1 MRLKFIFL
9 LNIIPAL
16 LFAQVVTSIPE
27 FPSESDSIVV
37 FFHAD
42 EGDGGLADYDGRV
55 FAHTGVITNES
66 SSNSD
71 WKHVIGNWG
80 DDNNQPE
87 LTRIA
92 TNLYILTIGYPREF
106 YNLTDP
112 SEKILQLAF
121 VFRSEGSDGPTGRD
135 VGGADIFLQIYDEG
149 LNVKITEPSEEF
161 SFAKVGEQLSIT
173 ATSSLADSLFLYL
186 DDQLLASTDDD
197 EINYSLD
204 ISEAGK
210 RLIIA
215 TASDAKTT
223 VSDTVTFLA
232 RDGVAVEPLPDGIIP
247 GINYIDANT
256 VTLALY
262 APWKDFVYVIGDFND
277 WEPSEDFEMK
287 LSSDSAT
294 WWLTIGGLTAGE
306 EYAFQYYVDGAIKIA
321 DPYAEKVLD
330 PWNDQYISEET
341 YPNLKEYPF
350 GKTTEI
356 VSVLQT
362 NQSEYDWIHDDFE
375 RPEKTD
381 LVIYELLIRDFT
393 SARNYQTLT
402 DTLDYLQRL
411 GVNAI
416 ELMPINEFEGNVSWG
431 YNPSFYFAPDK
442 YYGTKENLKNFI
454 DECHARGI
462 AVILDVVFNHS
473 FGQSPFVRLY
483 ASETYGP
490 PTEEN
495 PWYNVTA
502 RHPFSVGYDFNHESP
517 QTQELL
523 DRNNRYWIEEY
534 HVDGYRFDLSKGF
547 TQKNS
552 GSNVGL
558 WGQYDQSRIDI
569 LERMADQIWNVDP
582 DAYVILEH
590 FADNSEEKVLSAYG
604 MMLWGNLNYNYN
616 EATMGYHDSGKSDF
630 SWISYKTRGWSDP
643 HVVGYMESHDEERL
657 MYKNLQY
664 GNSYGDYDITV
675 LNIALNRMKLA
686 SAFFYT
692 VPGPKMLWQF
702 EELGYDYSINYPSGA
717 DDDRLT
723 PKPVR
728 WDYADVE
735 TRANLYKTVKALIN
749 LKKNYSVFE
758 TDDFS
763 LSVSSSTKLIKL
775 NSDSMDVIVMGNFD
789 VVEKSI
795 IPNFQNGGWWYDY
808 FSGDSILVQNTTDR
822 IDLAAGEFHIYTSV
836 KIPSPGD
843 DILSDVKLIDDEPIT
858 EFKLYQNYPNP
869 FSKGSA
875 GNPSTVIRF
884 SIPSSLETQD
894 FASQQTTLKIYN
906 ILGKEIATL
915 VNENLSAGE
924 YEITFNGNGLP
935 SGIYF
940 YRLTS
945 GNFST
950 AKKMILLK

>member
-1 MRLKFIFL
+1 MRLRFLFIL
-9 LNIIPAL
+9 YIVPAL
-16 LFAQVVTSIPE
+16 LAAQVVTSIPE

-42 EGDGGLADYDGRV
+42 EGDGGLADYDGGV

-80 DDNNQPE
+80 DDNSQPE

-92 TNLYILTIGYPREF
+92 TNLYILTVGYPREF
-106 YNLTDP
+106 YNVTDP
-112 SEKILQLAF
+112 NEKILQLAF

-149 LNVKITEPSEEF
+149 LNVKITDPSDEF
-161 SFAKVGEQLSIT
+161 SFATVGEQLPI
-173 ATSSLADSLFLYL
+173 AVTSSLADSLFLYL
-186 DDQLLASTDDD
+186 DDQLLTSTDAD
-197 EINYSLD
+197 EINYSLN
-204 ISEAGK
+204 IPAAGK
-210 RLIIA
+210 HLIIA
-215 TASDAKTT
+215 TASDETTT
-223 VSDTVTFLA
+223 VSDTVSFLA

-247 GINYIDANT
+247 GINYIDNNT
-256 VTLALY
+256 VTLSLY
-262 APWKDFVYVIGDFND
+262 APWKEFVYVIGDFND

-287 LSSDSAT
+287 LSPDSTT
-294 WWLTIGGLTAGE
+294 WWLTINGLTAGE

-321 DPYAEKVLD
+321 DPYAEKILD
-330 PWNDQYISEET
+330 PWNDQYISDAT

-356 VSVLQT
+356 VSILQT
-362 NQSEYDWIHDDFE
+362 NQSEYVWNDNDYV
-375 RPEKTD
+375 RPKKTD
-381 LVIYELLIRDFT
+381 LVIYELLVRDFV
-393 SARNYQTLT
+393 SSHNYQTLT

-416 ELMPINEFEGNVSWG
+416 ELMPINEFEGNSSWG

-442 YYGTKENLKNFI
+442 YYGTEDNLKRFI

-483 ASETYGP
+483 ASGTYGP
-490 PTEEN
+490 PTEQN

-547 TQKNS
+547 TQKYS
-552 GSNVGL
+552 GGNVGL

-569 LERMADQIWNVDP
+569 LERMSDQIWNFDP
-582 DAYVILEH
+582 ETYVILEH
-590 FADNSEEKVLSAYG
+590 FAENSEEKVLSAYG

-616 EATMGYHDSGKSDF
+616 EATMGYNSGGKSDF
-630 SWISYKTRGWSDP
+630 GWISYKTRGWSDP

-664 GNSYGDYDITV
+664 GNSSGDYDITV

-702 EELGYDYSINYPSGA
+702 GETGYDYSINYPSGT

-723 PKPVR
+723 PKPIR
-728 WDYADVE
+728 WDYMDVE
-735 TRANLYKTVKALIN
+735 TRANLYKTTKALIE
-749 LKKNYSVFE
+749 LKKNYSAFE
-758 TDDFS
+758 SDDFS
-763 LSVSSSTKLIKL
+763 LAVSSSTKRILI
-775 NSDSMDVIVMGNFD
+775 NDDSMNVVVIGNFD
-789 VVEKSI
+789 VADKSI

-843 DILSDVKLIDDEPIT
+843 DILSDVKLIDADPIT
-858 EFKLYQNYPNP
+858 EFKLFQNYPNP
-869 FSKGSA
+869 F
-875 GNPSTVIRF
+875 NPTTVIKF
-884 SIPSSLETQD
+884 AIPFENKATNV
-894 FASQQTTLKIYN
+894 TLKIYDA
-906 ILGKEIATL
+906 LGREVATL
-915 VNENLSAGE
+915 VNGQKSGGL
-924 YEITFNGNGLP
+924 YETTFNASNLG

-940 YRLTS
+940 YRITAGS
-945 GNFST
+945 FSA
-950 AKKMILLK
+950 AKKMILIK